1 MTAPYLDTHKAI
13 IGTSGAGKTV
23 TAKDEVEA
31 LMLDRRHLA
40 IIDPTGAW
48 WGLRSNAAGDGPG
61 FDIPIFGGDHG
72 DVAIEPDQ
80 GEVVGNIIA
89 GGVSAI
95 VDVSNMDGRD
105 QRRFVLGMMR
115 ALRRKPKGNFHLVV
129 DEADEFAP
137 QTAPDDFGFQLAE
150 QMAWVAKRGRLA
162 GFVLT
167 AITQRPADIT
177 KAVLSQ
183 VQTIIAHQLIA
194 PQDQKAIDDYLKAN
208 GDAATRKTVMSSLA
222 GLARGERWIYSPRL
236 GLLERGVTPMPSTFD
251 SSRTPEPGETPTE
264 PKMLAQIDIGA
275 IRKALAPKVEEA
287 ANELPATDNSGEI
300 LKLRER
306 ITALE
311 AERDNWIIES
321 AVGQQKL
328 DALVAENRA
337 IRDIAQRF
345 ADAAADLALI
355 RPALDDMENWPDPV
369 VASPET
375 PRQPSPAPA
384 KSASPRPQ
392 PRAAPVGAIPAS
404 QQRVLDAIAWWGCL
418 GFSHI
423 ERRRACVIAGLSPKA
438 STFGVYISKLAQAG
452 LVDVSQQGMVGLTE
466 EGVKVANRP
475 DGISKSQVVTE
486 ARAMLNPAAQGVF
499 DRIVAA
505 HPDWISRDQLAD
517 DVGLSRTASTLGV
530 YISKAGQLGFVE
542 TKPGHVRASDWLF
555 P

>member
-1 MTAPYLDTHKAI
+1 MKLAPYLDTHKAI

-31 LMLDRRHLA
+31 LLTDRRHLC
-40 IIDPTGAW
+40 ILDPTGAW

-72 DVAIEPDQ
+72 DVGIEPDQ
-80 GEVVGNIIA
+80 GEAVGAIIA
-89 GGVSAI
+89 GGVSAV
-95 VDVSNMDGRD
+95 VDVSAMDGRD
-105 QRRFVLGMMR
+105 QRRFVLGLMR
-115 ALRRKPKGNFHLVV
+115 TLRRKPKGNFHLVV

-150 QMAWVAKRGRLA
+150 QMSWVAKRGRLA

-183 VQTIIAHQLIA
+183 VQTVIAHQLIA

-208 GDAATRKTVMSSLA
+208 GDAETRKTVMASLA
-222 GLARGERWIYSPRL
+222 KLERGERWVYSPRL

-251 SSRTPEPGETPTE
+251 SSRTPEPGEAPVE
-264 PKMLAQIDIGA
+264 PRLLAQIDMAA
-275 IRKALAPKVEEA
+275 IRAALAPKADEGEA
-287 ANELPATDNSGEI
+287 PNDLPGTHNSGEI

-306 ITALE
+306 ISRIEADNLSLEKDRDYWKGCAEVRLAMIERARTALQGQ
-311 AERDNWIIES
+311 ES
-321 AVGQQKL
+321 
-328 DALVAENRA
+328 DAP
-337 IRDIAQRF
+337 
-345 ADAAADLALI
+345 AAAAARL
-355 RPALDDMENWPDPV
+355 PARE
-369 VASPET
+369 
-375 PRQPSPAPA
+375 PAPA
-384 KSASPRPQ
+384 TAKAAEPRRMK
-392 PRAAPVGAIPAS
+392 RAKPVSTGDGTIPAS
-404 QQRVLDAIAWWGCL
+404 QQRVLDAIAWWSGL

-438 STFGVYISKLAQAG
+438 STFGVYISKLTQAG
-452 LVDVSQQGMVGLTE
+452 LVDVSQPGMVGLTE
-466 EGVKVANRP
+466 KGAALANRP
-475 DGISKSQVVTE
+475 ENISKAQVVIE
-486 ARAMLNPAAQGVF
+486 ARSMLNPAAQGVF
-499 DRIVAA
+499 DRVVAE
-505 HPDWISRDQLAD
+505 HPNWISRDALAD
-517 DVGLSRTASTLGV
+517 AVGLSRTASTLGV

>member
-31 LMLDRRHLA
+31 LMRDRRHLG

-72 DVAIEPDQ
+72 DVPIEPDQ
-80 GEVVGNIIA
+80 GDAVGNIIA

-95 VDVSNMDGRD
+95 IDVSSMDGRD
-105 QRRFVLGMMR
+105 QRRFVLGLMR

-251 SSRTPEPGETPTE
+251 SSRTPEPGETPVE
-264 PKMLAQIDIGA
+264 PKLLAQIDIGA
-275 IRKALAPKVEEA
+275 IREALAPKIEA
-287 ANELPATDNSGEI
+287 EI
-300 LKLRER
+300 EHVPLGVAEHDEINRLRER
-306 ITALE
+306 VTQLE
-311 AERDNWIIES
+311 GLLRCAEAGCDQVRNELY
-321 AVGQQKL
+321 A
-328 DALVAENRA
+328 
-337 IRDIAQRF
+337 
-345 ADAAADLALI
+345 
-355 RPALDDMENWPDPV
+355 ALDWQQRVRAAVNEVP
-369 VASPET
+369 AEGGGGPEREHGQT
-375 PRQPSPAPA
+375 EAPQA
-384 KSASPRPQ
+384 
-392 PRAAPVGAIPAS
+392 PRAAPVRRRANPQPAPAREGAASLAGSALPKS
-404 QQRVLDAIAWWGCL
+404 QQKVLDAIAWWGVL
-418 GFSHI
+418 GFPSI
-423 ERRRACVIAGLSPKA
+423 ERRRACVTAGLSPKA
-438 STFGVYISKLAQAG
+438 STFGVYISKLSQAG
-452 LVDVSQQGMVGLTE
+452 LVDVSVAGHVGLTDA
-466 EGVKVANRP
+466 GQAIATVPSN
-475 DGISKSQVVTE
+475 ISKSPVVIE
-486 ARAMLNPAAQGVF
+486 ARAILSPAAQGVF

-505 HPDWISRDQLAD
+505 HPNWISRDDLAD
-517 DVGLSRTASTLGV
+517 ACSLSRTASTLGV
-530 YISKAGQLGFVE
+530 YISKAGALGFVE